1 MTFFLGRTATVV
13 KSAAAVLLAA
23 SCGGSPSEPGCG
35 CTLALGVD
43 TRSASALGYYA
54 DCILVSIPGLPAWSL
69 ELGSTEQELLL
80 EVPSAGACT
89 LHLAVM
95 QGDSLLAESTSA
107 GVLEPDT
114 GRCRLRLAFESGSG
128 RFTAPCSWGP
138 PPEVDPPDSILFVG
152 NSYTFANG
160 GMDSV
165 FALLV
170 ESAHPGAGLVT
181 AMVAKGGYTL
191 QDHWNDP
198 ETMAEIAGG
207 WDLVIFQE
215 QSTRP
220 LTDPGLMWEY
230 AVLLGAA
237 VEEAGGH
244 PGFFM
249 TWAREWAPG
258 TSGDLAEAYFHA
270 GALADGMVAPAGL
283 AWIAVLEQSPGFDLY
298 EDDGSHPTAGGTYL
312 SALVIYSSVWGES
325 PAGISYST
333 DPTLMPW
340 EMEMLQ
346 ETAWE
351 IVQESG
357 PRDWRHY

>member
-1 MTFFLGRTATVV
+1 ML
-13 KSAAAVLLAA
+13 
-23 SCGGSPSEPGCG
+23 
-35 CTLALGVD
+35 
-43 TRSASALGYYA
+43 
-54 DCILVSIPGLPAWSL
+54 
-69 ELGSTEQELLL
+69 QE
-80 EVPSAGACT
+80 
-89 LHLAVM
+89 
-95 QGDSLLAESTSA
+95 DSVLAEGAST
-107 GVLEPDT
+107 GELEPDT
-114 GRCRLRLAFESGSG
+114 GSCRLRLAFDSG
-128 RFTAPCSWGP
+128 RGRFAAPCSWGP

-165 FALLV
+165 FAMLV
-170 ESAHPGAGLVT
+170 ESAHPGCGLVT
-181 AMVAKGGYTL
+181 GMVAVGGYTL

-198 ETMAEIAGG
+198 ATMAEIGRG
-207 WDLVIFQE
+207 WDLVVFQE

-230 AVLLGAA
+230 AVLLGEA

-258 TSGDLAEAYFHA
+258 TTWELAGAYFHA

-283 AWIAVLEQSPGFDLY
+283 AWSAVLEESPGFDLY
-298 EDDGSHPTAGGTYL
+298 EGDGSHPTARGTYL
-312 SALVIYSSVWGES
+312 AALVIYSSIWGES
-325 PAGISYST
+325 PAGISYSP

-351 IVQESG
+351 TVQESG